1 MRHCASRKRIYGR
14 RKRQPAVHR
23 ALQMRSLQVGLEA
36 EHERTLLPVV
46 TGVATRHPTAGIGRI
61 ESGRGRRRDKN
72 RLNVTRISLN
82 TRQRQGGRCQANS
95 DQK

>member
-1 MRHCASRKRIYGR
+1 MRKGVSRKRIYGG

-23 ALQMRSLQVGLEA
+23 ALQMRALQVGLEA
-36 EHERTLLPVV
+36 EHERTLLSVV

-61 ESGRGRRRDKN
+61 ESGGGRRRDKN
-72 RLNVTRISLN
+72 GGNETRISLN
-82 TRQRQGGRCQANS
+82 MRQRQGGRRHANS